1 MGLLSI
7 AYFRVFGC
15 GVYMGM
21 PGFGLQRSSSGMTR
35 SGSLSHNLAS

>member
-1 MGLLSI
+1 MGVSSI
-7 AYFRVFGC
+7 AYFGVFGS

-35 SGSLSHNLAS
+35 SGSISYHLVS

>member
-21 PGFGLQRSSSGMTR
+21 PGFWATAVFLRDDEERISFP
-35 SGSLSHNLAS
+35 